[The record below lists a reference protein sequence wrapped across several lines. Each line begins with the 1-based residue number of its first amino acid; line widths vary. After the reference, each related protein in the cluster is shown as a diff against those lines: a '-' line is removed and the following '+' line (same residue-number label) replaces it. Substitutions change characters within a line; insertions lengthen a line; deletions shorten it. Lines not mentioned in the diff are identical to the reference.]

1 MRPDRRHRD
10 DGAGRPARIL
20 HGYLGSARHV
30 LCAWVIS
37 SVSGGYVHPMSAQTP
52 DTDAPT
58 FGVRHVTVVPT
69 NFRKEAATD
78 RDAAAADRED
88 RADPE

>member
-1 MRPDRRHRD
+1 
-10 DGAGRPARIL
+10 
-20 HGYLGSARHV
+20 
-30 LCAWVIS
+30 
-37 SVSGGYVHPMSAQTP
+37 MSAQTP

-78 RDAAAADRED
+78 PDAAAAEREAG
-88 RADPE
+88 ADPE